1 MSRKK
6 GPQILTA
13 NDLLSG
19 DIVYWTGSRWSRVHS
34 EAHVFDEKEEAE
46 GALAEAEDDEAT
58 VVSAFLAVVALDT
71 NGRPVPGHYRDRIR
85 ATGPTIRYG
94 KDAAADNALRQTG

>member
-13 NDLLSG
+13 NDFLSG
-19 DIVYWTGSRWSRVHS
+19 DIVYWTGGRWSRVHN
-34 EAHVFDEKEEAE
+34 EAHVFADRDEAQ
-46 GALAEAEDDEAT
+46 ASLAAAEDDEAT
-58 VVSAFLAVVALDT
+58 VVGAFLAVVALDS
-71 NGRPVPGHYRDRIR
+71 NGRPLPNHYRDRIR

-94 KDAAADNALRQTG
+94 RAAAADHALRQTG